1 MKRKGNIYPLI
12 YDMDNLR
19 LADMAARKNKLK
31 SHGVKLFDKN
41 PEGNLL
47 LLQDMLINKTYQ
59 TGAYRTFI
67 IKEPKEREI
76 SALDYFPHRVLHH
89 AIMLQIENILV
100 PSFTAFTYS
109 CIKRRGIKA
118 ASTALTKAL
127 RDVPN
132 TQYCLQID
140 VKKFYPTIDHDILK
154 SLIRRKIKDN
164 DLLELLDG
172 IIDSA
177 PGVPIGNYLSQ
188 FFANLYL
195 SALDHLLKEGLGV
208 TNCFRYADDIVIL
221 ASNKPFLQKLLSQIK
236 EFLKTK
242 LNLTL
247 KHNYQV
253 YPVAERHKGRGIDF
267 CGVVHYHTHRRLR
280 KTIKQNYAR
289 EVAGRNRP
297 RVVAGYGGWVKL
309 CNGAHLVKKI
319 HQYEQF

>member
-1 MKRKGNIYPLI
+1 MKRKGDIYPLI

-19 LADMAARKNKLK
+19 LADKAARKKKLK

-41 PEGNLL
+41 AEGNLL

-59 TGAYRTFI
+59 TPAYRTFI
-67 IKEPKEREI
+67 IKEPKVREI
-76 SALDYFPHRVLHH
+76 SALDYFPHRILHH

-100 PSFTAFTYS
+100 PTFTAFTYS
-109 CIKRRGIKA
+109 CIKGRGIKA
-118 ASTALTKAL
+118 ASTAVKKAL
-127 RDVPN
+127 KDVDN
-132 TQYCLQID
+132 TRYCLKID
-140 VKKFYPTIDHDILK
+140 VKKFYPNIDHDILK
-154 SLIRRKIKDN
+154 VLIRRKIKDN

-177 PGVPIGNYLSQ
+177 AGIPIGNYLSQ

-195 SALDHLLKEGLGV
+195 SPLDHLLKEELGV
-208 TNCFRYADDIVIL
+208 MNCFRYADDIVIL
-221 ASNKPFLQKLLSQIK
+221 APNKPYLQTLLSQIK
-236 EFLKTK
+236 EFLTTK

-253 YPVAERHKGRGIDF
+253 FPVAERHKGRGIDF
-267 CGVVHYHTHRRLR
+267 CGIVHYHTHTRLR
-280 KTIKQNYAR
+280 PSIKKNYAR

-297 RVVAGYGGWVKL
+297 QVVAGYKGWVNQ
-309 CNGAHLVKKI
+309 CDGRHLVKKL